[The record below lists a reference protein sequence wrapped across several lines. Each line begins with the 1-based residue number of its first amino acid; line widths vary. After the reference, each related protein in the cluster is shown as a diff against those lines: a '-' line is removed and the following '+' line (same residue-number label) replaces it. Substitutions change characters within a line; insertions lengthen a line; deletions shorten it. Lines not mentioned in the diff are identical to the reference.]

1 MKKVPFHD
9 FLLLSLSLSS
19 REKKLHLLLC
29 KLNVDDIDNFY
40 FFFSSFPSRYRNLS
54 PSINFLH
61 YTSLTRNDVQFS
73 PFPPDQRI

>member
-40 FFFSSFPSRYRNLS
+40 FLLFFFSLSISKFISF
-54 PSINFLH
+54 
-61 YTSLTRNDVQFS
+61 DQF
-73 PFPPDQRI
+73 FTLYILDAK